1 MSLSYWTTT
10 TEKKKIK
17 RKEDRRLDSENTYK
31 SKNSIVIKMNTIFL
45 GFHFRAR
52 KKRASNYQC
61 SNGYGLSFIGTQH
74 VHQELRRLR
83 PWPSRTPRRW
93 RPTVSFTLPAL
104 CLRMWTLPHTYLAHF
119 TSLCY
124 PKHYFYHSSVPKTHL
139 AKHPLLPLNCILKE
153 YQHPK
158 TGIVSKTW
166 SGVAP
171 LRKKKKKI
179 PSHAFPKL

>member
-1 MSLSYWTTT
+1 MLYFILKWAWA
-10 TEKKKIK
+10 TERQQQKKKKIK
-17 RKEDRRLDSENTYK
+17 RKEDQRLDSENTYK

-104 CLRMWTLPHTYLAHF
+104 CLRMWTLPHMYLAHF

-124 PKHYFYHSSVPKTHL
+124 PKHYFYFITPWSQKPTWPNTPCCPWTASWKNTST
-139 AKHPLLPLNCILKE
+139 LKQE
-153 YQHPK
+153 
-158 TGIVSKTW
+158 
-166 SGVAP
+166 
-171 LRKKKKKI
+171 
-179 PSHAFPKL
+179 